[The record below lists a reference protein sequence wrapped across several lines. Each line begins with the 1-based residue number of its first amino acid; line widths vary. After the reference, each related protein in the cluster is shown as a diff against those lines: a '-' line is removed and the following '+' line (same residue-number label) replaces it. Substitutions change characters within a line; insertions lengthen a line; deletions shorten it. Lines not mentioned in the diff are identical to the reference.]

1 MVYVIL
7 GMHKSGTTLV
17 AQTLHRSGIN
27 MGDDLTDDDLDY
39 GSEKSESRQAR
50 LINGQI
56 LDSAGKFSL
65 DVIPTF
71 EPEINLE
78 AESQL
83 RDFVAQQSQKYAK
96 WGFKD
101 PRTTLTYPIWKPL
114 LGEHK
119 LILVYRPMEYVWRHY
134 TRGLLR
140 GFKPLSLKSFR
151 KGIQAINAW
160 VGYNTK
166 LVELTEAGGVEAC
179 LLNYDLMMTDVSVL
193 ESLGRFTETDLVDVR
208 RGQALPLTGRE
219 QLVFRIHRFIYRI
232 RFGGAQ
238 LRKVDQGLAFC
249 HMQTQSSG
257 LA

>member
-17 AQTLHRSGIN
+17 AQTLHHSGIN
-27 MGDDLTDDDLDY
+27 MGADLSEDDLDY

-50 LINGQI
+50 LINSQI
-56 LDSAGKFSL
+56 LDSVGKFSL
-65 DVIPTF
+65 DVVPTF
-71 EPEINLE
+71 EPELNPE
-78 AESQL
+78 AEAQL
-83 RDFVAQQSQKYAK
+83 RNFVTQQSQKYTK

-101 PRTTLTYPIWKPL
+101 PRTTLTYPVWKPL

-140 GFKPLSLKSFR
+140 GFKPLSFKSLR
-151 KGIQAINAW
+151 KGVQSINAW
-160 VGYNTK
+160 VGYNAK
-166 LVELTEAGGVEAC
+166 LVALIEAGAEGTY
-179 LLNYDLMMTDVSVL
+179 LLNYDLMMTDASVL
-193 ESLGRFTETDLVDVR
+193 EGLGRFTETELIDVR

-219 QLVFRIHRFIYRI
+219 RLVFSIHRFIYQL
-232 RFGGAQ
+232 RFGGAS
-238 LRKVDQGLAFC
+238 LRRVNQGLACC